1 MLKENLLRQGVDLA
15 FETSLLYIDVNNGRL
30 GVKTIVPNVDLDVNG
45 IAVFNNALKIN
56 GANIISTQTNANIY
70 LTPNGSGQV
79 VTTSNLNLANITL
92 SGNANV
98 SYLNA
103 TYNVNARVL
112 QSNVTT
118 GTAPL
123 TVNSTT
129 QVANLNAAVAGSLV
143 NGNSNVVIPSA
154 NGNVNINAVGNTTL
168 VITGTG
174 ANISGTAN
182 ISGNAN
188 VGNLGTATAVITTG
202 NIATINSGLLQNG
215 NSNVSITANSNVTI
229 TATSN
234 ATLVITS
241 TGANISG
248 TANVSG
254 NANVGNIG
262 TVNIVATGNAN
273 VTGNITGGNL
283 VTSGSGGNI
292 SGANVVLANTFT
304 SNVATGTAPFAV
316 SSTTQV
322 ANLNVATAG
331 NLINGTS
338 NVIVTGSGNIT
349 VGSAGNAAIFTVT
362 GTGANISGTANI
374 SGNANVGNLGT
385 ATAVITTGNITTVN
399 SGLVQ
404 NGNSNVVITANA
416 NVTITS
422 KSNATLVITSTGA
435 NISGTANI
443 SGNANVGNI
452 GAGDAVLTSNIKI
465 GGGAIKS
472 STGNTAITLAD
483 KDVTIEGNLDVKGLV
498 TLIESTTVTINDK
511 NLVLGNNAN
520 TSTTL
525 DGGGIDLGDNAL
537 VTWRYNHSTTSWQSN
552 VSVLP
557 SANGSL
563 TLGGTAN
570 YWGNAYV
577 SNLLVSSGA
586 NVTGNANI
594 GNIGTATIIASTAN
608 LTTINSGLVQNGT
621 SNVTVNSSGNVNI
634 SVGGNVLTVTS
645 TGAKISGTANVSGN
659 ANVGNL
665 GTATAIITTGN
676 ITTVNSGLVQNG
688 NSNVAIT
695 ANSNVTITATSNATL
710 VVTGTGANISGTAYV
725 SGNANVGNI
734 GTNTIV
740 ATAANVSGN
749 ANVGNISVGNVV
761 MTANL
766 TGANVIFANVFTA
779 NIATGTAPF
788 AVSSTTQVANLNA
801 AVAGNLING
810 TSNVVVTGSSN
821 VTVSVAGNAAVFT
834 VTGTGANISG
844 TANVSGNANVGNLG
858 TTGSI
863 TASSSITGG
872 NIITAGYANIGNIA
886 VNNVTIS
893 TLQTNANLNLDPNG
907 VGSVVINSSGD
918 ASNLVVN
925 GTTANLLYADAANN
939 RIGVLTDLIPVNVA
953 VKVNSTNSVILP
965 VGNNSQRPGTP
976 IQAMFR
982 FNTDTTNYEFY
993 DGVTWKQA
1001 SSTFTTVSADEF
1013 TSDGSTRIYT
1023 LSQTSTTN
1031 ATLVAVSGLIKIPAV
1046 DYSVSGSLLTF
1057 VTAPTAGQK
1066 IDIRVISTTT
1076 TVVSLS
1082 QLDTAVSVSDTG
1094 SNGTVTVTADGVER
1108 LVANSYV
1115 NANAAIVSRLA
1126 GTSVG
1131 AAAVVVDTFDKTL
1144 FRSAKYVV
1152 QVSNSGR
1159 GDYETSEYIATHNGT
1174 TAYGTSYG
1182 IVYSNVELGNVS
1194 VAVNSGN
1201 VELTY
1206 TGNFAGNTVKL
1217 FKEYIPV

>member
-15 FETSLLYIDVNNGRL
+15 FENSLLYIDVNNNRI

-112 QSNVTT
+112 QSNVAT

-123 TVNSTT
+123 TVSSTT
-129 QVANLNAAVAGSLV
+129 QVANLNAAVAGSVV

-154 NGNVNINAVGNTTL
+154 NGNVNINAVGNTTV

-202 NIATINSGLLQNG
+202 NITTVNSGLVQNG
-215 NSNVSITANSNVTI
+215 NSNVSITANSN
-229 TATSN
+229 
-234 ATLVITS
+234 ATLVVTS
-241 TGANISG
+241 TGANITG

-262 TVNIVATGNAN
+262 TGNIVA
-273 VTGNITGGNL
+273 TGNITGGNL
-283 VTSGSGGNI
+283 LTSGSGGNI

-331 NLINGTS
+331 NLVNGTS
-338 NVIVTGSGNIT
+338 NVVVTASGNIT

-362 GTGANISGTANI
+362 GTGANISGTAN
-374 SGNANVGNLGT
+374 V
-385 ATAVITTGNITTVN
+385 
-399 SGLVQ
+399 
-404 NGNSNVVITANA
+404 
-416 NVTITS
+416 
-422 KSNATLVITSTGA
+422 
-435 NISGTANI
+435 

-452 GAGDAVLTSNIKI
+452 GAADAILTSNIKI

-498 TLIESTTVTINDK
+498 TLIESTTVTVNDLS
-511 NLVLGNNAN
+511 LVLGNNAN
-520 TSTTL
+520 TSSTL
-525 DGGGIDLGDNAL
+525 SGGGILLGNNSL
-537 VTWRYNHSTTSWQSN
+537 VTWTYNHSTTSWQSN
-552 VSVLP
+552 VSILP
-557 SANGSL
+557 TANGTL

-577 SNLLVSSGA
+577 SNLLASGTA
-586 NVTGNANI
+586 NVTGNAN
-594 GNIGTATIIASTAN
+594 
-608 LTTINSGLVQNGT
+608 L
-621 SNVTVNSSGNVNI
+621 
-634 SVGGNVLTVTS
+634 
-645 TGAKISGTANVSGN
+645 
-659 ANVGNL
+659 GNL

-688 NSNVAIT
+688 NSNVTIT
-695 ANSNVTITATSNATL
+695 ANSNVTITATSNATM
-710 VVTGTGANISGTAYV
+710 VITGTGANISGTANV
-725 SGNANVGNI
+725 SGNVNVGNI

-740 ATAANVSGN
+740 ATTANVSGN
-749 ANVGNISVGNVV
+749 ANVGNIV
-761 MTANL
+761 MTANI

-779 NIATGTAPF
+779 NIATGTAPI
-788 AVSSTTQVANLNA
+788 AVTSTTQVANLNVA
-801 AVAGNLING
+801 TAGNLVNG
-810 TSNVVVTGSSN
+810 TSNVVITGSSN
-821 VTVSVAGNAAVFT
+821 VTVGVAGNAAVFT

-858 TTGSI
+858 TTGEI

-886 VNNVTIS
+886 VSNVTIS

-907 VGSVVINSSGD
+907 IGSVVINSSGD

-939 RIGVLTDLIPVNVA
+939 RIGVLTNSIPVNVA
-953 VKVNSTNSVILP
+953 VKVNSTSSVILP

-993 DGVTWKQA
+993 DGVSWKQA

-1013 TSDGSTRIYT
+1013 TGDGSTKIYT

-1031 ATLVAVSGLIKIPAV
+1031 ATLVAVSGLVKIPTV
-1046 DYSVSGSLLTF
+1046 DYSVSSSLLTF

-1076 TVVSLS
+1076 TVTSLS

-1108 LVANSYV
+1108 FVANAYV
-1115 NANAAIVSRLA
+1115 NTNAAIVSRLA

-1131 AAAVVVDTFDKTL
+1131 AAAVVIDTFDKTL

-1194 VAVNSGN
+1194 VAMNVGN